1 MLTRR
6 SAVFLGS
13 IRGVRLDGRSPLPGR
28 ITVTRRGVVDR
39 GRWVVLRGTV
49 TSRWP
54 PVRRTGLGRVSRIGA
69 GLASR
74 PEVRRL
80 GERLALGGCGWRR
93 GAGRALRPESRLP
106 VARPAD
112 LPDRVGAGLPRPA
125 DLPPRLAALPRPAD
139 LLPRLAALPPP
150 ADLPPRLAVL
160 PLPRADT
167 ADPPSP
173 VSEGAASTEA
183 PATPSST
190 AARIAPQKRM

>member
-54 PVRRTGLGRVSRIGA
+54 PVRRTGLGRVSRLGA

-125 DLPPRLAALPRPAD
+125 DLPPRLA
-139 LLPRLAALPPP
+139 
-150 ADLPPRLAVL
+150 VL